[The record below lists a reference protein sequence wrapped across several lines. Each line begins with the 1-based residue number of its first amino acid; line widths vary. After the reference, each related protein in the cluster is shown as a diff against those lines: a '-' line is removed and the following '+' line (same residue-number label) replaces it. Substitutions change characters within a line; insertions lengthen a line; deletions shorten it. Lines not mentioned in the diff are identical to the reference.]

1 MNPVITFE
9 NVGQKIK
16 SDIKINLSEE
26 KTAMDMITIE
36 SIKDELVKENQAF
49 RELVLQHQNYEKR
62 LSELAGL
69 TYPND
74 EELLEESVLKKKKLA
89 VKDEIYAIMQEY
101 SSSHS
106 H

>member
-1 MNPVITFE
+1 
-9 NVGQKIK
+9 
-16 SDIKINLSEE
+16 
-26 KTAMDMITIE
+26 MITVE
-36 SIKDELVKENQAF
+36 SLKEELIKENQMF
-49 RELVLQHQNYEKR
+49 RELAQQHHNYEVR
-62 LSELAGL
+62 LSELAEL

-89 VKDEIYAIMQEY
+89 VKDEMYAIIEEY

>member
-1 MNPVITFE
+1 
-9 NVGQKIK
+9 
-16 SDIKINLSEE
+16 
-26 KTAMDMITIE
+26 MDMITVE
-36 SIKDELVKENQAF
+36 SLKEELLKENQAF
-49 RELVLQHQNYEKR
+49 RELATQHQNYEKR

-89 VKDEIYAIMQEY
+89 VKDEMYAMMQEY
-101 SSSHS
+101 THP

>member
-1 MNPVITFE
+1 MN
-9 NVGQKIK
+9 
-16 SDIKINLSEE
+16 
-26 KTAMDMITIE
+26 MITVE
-36 SIKDELVKENQAF
+36 SLKEELIKENQMF
-49 RELVLQHQNYEKR
+49 RELAQQHHNYEVR
-62 LSELAGL
+62 LSELAEL

-89 VKDEIYAIMQEY
+89 VKDEMYAIIEEY